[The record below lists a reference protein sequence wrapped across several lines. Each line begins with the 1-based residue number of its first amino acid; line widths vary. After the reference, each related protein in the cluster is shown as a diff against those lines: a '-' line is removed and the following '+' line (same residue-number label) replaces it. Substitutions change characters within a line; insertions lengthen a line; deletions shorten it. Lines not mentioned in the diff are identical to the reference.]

1 MSKRFSFFHNKRHPA
16 EMAEPEIARLLSN
29 LATESR
35 VSGYTQNRAPEISRF
50 FGIVIKMLF
59 DDHNP
64 PHFHAE
70 YGSDLALI
78 DIRSLAV
85 FSGRLP
91 PRVTGLVI
99 EWATLHQQE
108 LLADWDRAR
117 AREELQKIPP
127 LE

>member
-1 MSKRFSFFHNKRHPA
+1 
-16 EMAEPEIARLLSN
+16 
-29 LATESR
+29 
-35 VSGYTQNRAPEISRF
+35 VPEISRF
-50 FGIVIKMLF
+50 FGIVIKMFF

-70 YGSDLALI
+70 YADSIALI
-78 DIRSLAV
+78 GIRTLAV

-91 PRVTGLVI
+91 PRAMGLVI

-108 LLADWDRAR
+108 LLADWERAQAQQDLR
-117 AREELQKIPP
+117 PIAP